1 MYSSIINSYSENLE
15 NLSSAL
21 SSMCLKS
28 TIMKQ
33 SDGVAVEVPPTR
45 HDIIH
50 ACDLYEDVAIAY
62 GYNNI
67 PKTFPKTSTIGSQL
81 PINSLTDKIR
91 NEIAYCG
98 FNEVLTFSLV
108 S

>member
-1 MYSSIINSYSENLE
+1 
-15 NLSSAL
+15 
-21 SSMCLKS
+21 MCLKS
-28 TIMKQ
+28 SVLKE
-33 SDGVAVEVPPTR
+33 SDGIMVEVPPTR

-67 PKTFPKTSTIGSQL
+67 PKTIPKTTTIGSQL
-81 PINSLTDKIR
+81 PINALTDKIR

-98 FNEVLTFSLV
+98 FSEVLTFSLV
-108 S
+108 GRKAFVIFISRNYCVLNL

>member
-1 MYSSIINSYSENLE
+1 
-15 NLSSAL
+15 
-21 SSMCLKS
+21 MCLKS
-28 TIMKQ
+28 SILKE
-33 SDGVAVEVPPTR
+33 SDEVVVDIPPSR

-67 PKTFPKTSTIGSQL
+67 SKTLPKTSTIGSQL
-81 PINSLTDKIR
+81 PVNFLSDKIR
-91 NEIAYCG
+91 SEIAYCG

-108 S
+108 SL

>member
-1 MYSSIINSYSENLE
+1 
-15 NLSSAL
+15 
-21 SSMCLKS
+21 MCLKS
-28 TIMKQ
+28 SVLKE
-33 SDGVAVEVPPTR
+33 SDGVVIEIPPTR

-67 PKTFPKTSTIGSQL
+67 PKTLPKTSTIGSQL

-108 S
+108 SQVY

>member
-1 MYSSIINSYSENLE
+1 
-15 NLSSAL
+15 
-21 SSMCLKS
+21 MCLKS
-28 TIMKQ
+28 SILKE
-33 SDGVAVEVPPTR
+33 SDGVVVEIPPTR

-50 ACDLYEDVAIAY
+50 ACDLYEDIAIAY

-67 PKTFPKTSTIGSQL
+67 TKTLPKTTTIGSQL
-81 PINSLTDKIR
+81 PINALTDKIR

-108 S
+108 SLLVMVISHVV

>member
-1 MYSSIINSYSENLE
+1 
-15 NLSSAL
+15 
-21 SSMCLKS
+21 MCLKS
-28 TIMKQ
+28 SVLKE
-33 SDGVAVEVPPTR
+33 SDGIMVEVPPTR

-67 PKTFPKTSTIGSQL
+67 PKTIPKTTTIGSQL
-81 PINSLTDKIR
+81 PINALTDKIR

-98 FNEVLTFSLV
+98 FSEVLTFSLV
-108 S
+108 GRKAFVIFISRNYCFKFVVFKR

>member
-1 MYSSIINSYSENLE
+1 
-15 NLSSAL
+15 
-21 SSMCLKS
+21 MCLKS
-28 TIMKQ
+28 SILKE
-33 SDGVAVEVPPTR
+33 SDGIVVEIPPNR
-45 HDIIH
+45 QDILH

-67 PKTFPKTSTIGSQL
+67 PKTLPKTTTIGSQL
-81 PINSLTDKIR
+81 PINYLTDKIR

-98 FNEVLTFSLV
+98 FNEVLTFALV